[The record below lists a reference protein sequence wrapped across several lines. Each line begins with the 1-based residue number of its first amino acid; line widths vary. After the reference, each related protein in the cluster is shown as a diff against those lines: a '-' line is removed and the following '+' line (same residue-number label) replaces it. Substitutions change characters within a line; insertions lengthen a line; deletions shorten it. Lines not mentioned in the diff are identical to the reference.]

1 MPGLLKQCPLL
12 RAALAPAH
20 TIRQGQEKLLCHQRL
35 HCLRT
40 PWQSALGF
48 GEGKN
53 KLLLE
58 RIKHNFD
65 ERFGLCSYIS
75 WHLSEE
81 QCWVV
86 AVISEGPGAL
96 FSLSFPN
103 FHPTSSAGA
112 PSTPHV
118 PLPPGH
124 PRLQLLA
131 HTGRSQRGDPNK
143 ELNAGGGEEGWHTRK
158 EITAQKMRST

>member
-81 QCWVV
+81 LGCGCYFRRPWGPFLPQL
-86 AVISEGPGAL
+86 SEFPPHQLRRRTQHPPCPTAPRASPSPAARPHREVPEGGP
-96 FSLSFPN
+96 
-103 FHPTSSAGA
+103 
-112 PSTPHV
+112 
-118 PLPPGH
+118 
-124 PRLQLLA
+124 
-131 HTGRSQRGDPNK
+131 
-143 ELNAGGGEEGWHTRK
+143 
-158 EITAQKMRST
+158 